1 MHRRSTGLKER
12 IAEMSNRAQRRQ
24 RNKRRNPHKADLG
37 IKTQLVR
44 EHAIDI
50 AVNRHL
56 QIFMW
61 IVVVALNDELGLG
74 QNRTRR
80 VLSRIEDVRSEWD
93 KMRKD
98 VDLDYANE
106 KLRKRAEE
114 ISGIEIGYV
123 EDSIRQAM
131 KNEVS

>member
-1 MHRRSTGLKER
+1 
-12 IAEMSNRAQRRQ
+12 MSNRAQRRQ
-24 RNKRRNPHKADLG
+24 RSKKRNPHKADIG
-37 IKTQLVR
+37 IKAQLVR

-61 IVVVALNDELGLG
+61 IVVVALNDELGIG
-74 QNRTRR
+74 QTRIRR
-80 VLSRIEDVRSEWD
+80 VLNRIEDVRSEWD
-93 KMRKD
+93 KMRED

-106 KLRKRAEE
+106 KLRKKAEE

-123 EDSIRQAM
+123 EDEIRQAM
-131 KNEVS
+131 RNEVL

>member
-24 RNKRRNPHKADLG
+24 RNKKRNPHKADIG

-131 KNEVS
+131 KNEMS

>member
-12 IAEMSNRAQRRQ
+12 IAEMSNREQRRQ
-24 RNKRRNPHKADLG
+24 RNKKRNPHKADIG
-37 IKTQLVR
+37 IRTQLVR

-74 QNRTRR
+74 QTRTRR

-131 KNEVS
+131 KNEMS

>member
-1 MHRRSTGLKER
+1 
-12 IAEMSNRAQRRQ
+12 MSNRAQRRQ
-24 RNKRRNPHKADLG
+24 RNKKRNPHKADIG
-37 IKTQLVR
+37 IKTKLVR
-44 EHAIDI
+44 EHVIEI

-74 QNRTRR
+74 QTRTRR

-131 KNEVS
+131 KNEMS

>member
-1 MHRRSTGLKER
+1 
-12 IAEMSNRAQRRQ
+12 MSNRAQRRQ
-24 RNKRRNPHKADLG
+24 RNKKRNPHKADIG
-37 IKTQLVR
+37 IKTKLVR

-74 QNRTRR
+74 QTRTRC
-80 VLSRIEDVRSEWD
+80 VLNRIEDVRSEWD

-131 KNEVS
+131 KNEMS

>member
-1 MHRRSTGLKER
+1 MLRRSTGLKER

-24 RNKRRNPHKADLG
+24 RNKKRNPHKADIG

-74 QNRTRR
+74 QTRTRR

-131 KNEVS
+131 KNEMS

>member
-1 MHRRSTGLKER
+1 MPHRSTGLKER

-24 RNKRRNPHKADLG
+24 RNKKRNPHKADIG

-44 EHAIDI
+44 EHAIEI

-61 IVVVALNDELGLG
+61 IIVVALNDELGLG
-74 QNRTRR
+74 QARIRR

-131 KNEVS
+131 KNEMS